1 MKKYIVIGLSFL
13 LFSMIH
19 STFHSIVWAQ
29 GPPITTDKAIMLGQ
43 KTTIIKTLTEVR
55 YLDSGTFI
63 KAPLMVHY
71 LPTSNT
77 LIAVHIPMVFG
88 NYESP
93 SLENSGGLGDLQLNF
108 KYQFFRRDKRAKT
121 LRAVARVLQ
130 TFPTSKLNLKRDDFA
145 LDAYQTYGSFIV
157 GYETLKYG
165 LGGEI
170 GYKYITNNGASDLE
184 NSNDYSDEF
193 HAKLGFGLPVL
204 KPTYPVN
211 QLNFYFEYD
220 FKYLTESTEGYYE
233 LLYAQ
238 GIQYAYDQVTIETAI
253 QFPLKDKMQI
263 GAQRRY
269 SLFLG
274 ARYVF

>member
-1 MKKYIVIGLSFL
+1 MKKYIVIGLGFL

-19 STFHSIVWAQ
+19 SAFHSTVWAQ

-77 LIAVHIPMVFG
+77 LVAVHIPMVFG
-88 NYESP
+88 NHKSDYLEDES
-93 SLENSGGLGDLQLNF
+93 GLGDVQVNF
-108 KYQFFRRDKRAKT
+108 KYQFFRKDKRAKT

-130 TFPTSKLNLKRDDFA
+130 TFPTSKLDLKRDDFA
-145 LDAYQTYGSFIV
+145 LDAYQTYTSFII

-170 GYKYITNNGASDLE
+170 GYKYIPNKNGEHDHHGHY
-184 NSNDYSDEF
+184 NDEF
-193 HAKLGFGLPVL
+193 HAKLGFGLPLL

-220 FKYLTESTEGYYE
+220 FKYLTESTDGFYE

-253 QFPLKDKMQI
+253 QFPLKDKMHV
-263 GAQRRY
+263 GEQRRY
-269 SLFLG
+269 SLFFG